1 VPKVGYHSLGDL
13 NVTNKPNK
21 LVFLKINRLSMYLEY
36 TLRLVT
42 NKTNKQTTFLKINRL
57 SKCLEYTLGLV
68 VSRDNPGRD
77 DDAFNTVN
85 PKTPLT
91 PVPCMR
97 S

>member
-1 VPKVGYHSLGDL
+1 MGYRSLGDL

-68 VSRDNPGRD
+68 VSRDNPPGRD
-77 DDAFNTVN
+77 VDAFNTIN

-91 PVPCMR
+91 LVPCMR